1 MNRDLSVL
9 KKEVEDILFDAAF
22 SQILFDQA
30 FGSLDARYREIL
42 LMRYDKGLSLA
53 EVAYH
58 ENVSYQRIQQLITY
72 SKRLIAEYIEN
83 AGSSVDG

>member
-1 MNRDLSVL
+1 MKRDWSVL
-9 KKEVEDILFDAAF
+9 KEEVEDTLSDAVF

-53 EVAYH
+53 DVAYH
-58 ENVSYQRIQQLITY
+58 EGVSYQRIQQLITY